1 MFEDKADVVEEGIIF
16 TEIEIEEMEEIVAP
30 GILAAD

>member
-1 MFEDKADVVEEGIIF
+1 MFQDKANVVEEGIIF

-30 GILAAD
+30 SVSLGN